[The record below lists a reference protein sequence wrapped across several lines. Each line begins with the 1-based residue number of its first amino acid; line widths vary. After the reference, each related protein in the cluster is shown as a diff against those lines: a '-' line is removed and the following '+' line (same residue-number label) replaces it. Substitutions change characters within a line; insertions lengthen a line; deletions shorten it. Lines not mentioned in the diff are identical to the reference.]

1 LFLLSIIYACS
12 FSQGETQKDTIQTP
26 KTENQALLVLTG
38 FGSEQTNVSL
48 QELKQLYCEG
58 KIYVLETIE
67 APLKEIFDCNS
78 SKILKKVSDFAPL
91 AKENFLLCNLENAT
105 PQFKALSVDG
115 INFFNN
121 SAKYPLYL
129 LGTDKETFNFS
140 EKITRFTLTGTT
152 ALTRYMGKATDQ
164 NGIDWLLENILPA
177 VKGGDFLH
185 ISNEVSALDNCQY
198 VPGMRFCMKTA
209 HLETFRKLGVNIV
222 ELTGNHNLDYGKD
235 AYIKTYEWYQANGM
249 KTFGGGLSPEQAY
262 EPLVLQLKDGSK
274 IAMIGFNESCPVN
287 ECAGRRGNQVGAAP
301 YDSLRVKQILE
312 NLKKDKEISYIIASV
327 QFDETDSYAPTKSQ
341 AKITK
346 YLIDWGADFVYGSQA
361 HQVQQVEFYKGK
373 PIFHGFGNFLF
384 DQIHRLGV
392 RQGFFLHTYF
402 YKGKMVQA
410 VPVFT
415 FTAIERRPALAT
427 AEQIKEIKKSIFL
440 DKNLYG
446 QCLVSAE

>member
-1 LFLLSIIYACS
+1 LFFLSIIYACS

-26 KTENQALLVLTG
+26 KTETQALLVLTG

-48 QELKQLYCEG
+48 QELKKLYCEG

-67 APLKEIFDCNS
+67 APLKEIFGCNS
-78 SKILKKVSDFAPL
+78 SKTLKKVSDFAPL
-91 AKENFLLCNLENAT
+91 AKENLLLCNLENAT

-121 SAKYPLYL
+121 AAKYPLYL

-140 EKITRFTLTGTT
+140 KKITRLTLTGTT

-177 VKGGDFLH
+177 VKGSDFLH

-209 HLETFRKLGVNIV
+209 HLETFKKLGVNII

-262 EPLVLQLKDGSK
+262 QSLIFSLKDGSK
-274 IAMIGFNESCPVN
+274 IAMVGFNESCPVN

-415 FTAIERRPALAT
+415 FTATERRPALAT
-427 AEQIKEIKKSIFL
+427 KEQIKEIKKSIFL

-446 QCLVSAE
+446 Q